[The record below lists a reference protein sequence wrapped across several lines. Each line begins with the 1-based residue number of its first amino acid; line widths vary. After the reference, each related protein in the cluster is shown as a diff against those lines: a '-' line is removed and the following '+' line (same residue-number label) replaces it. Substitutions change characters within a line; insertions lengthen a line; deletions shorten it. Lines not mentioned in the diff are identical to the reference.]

1 MNALGRSLIVGF
13 LFLFAALAVG
23 YFTIITEGGPFQKE
37 GFRLSVYFPD
47 AEGIKVGGKVTIHG
61 VPFGYVSKIRLV
73 QISESGEILP
83 EGEVGIGTK
92 VELTLLLKSPVNLY
106 DNYQITIKNESLLSG
121 RVVAL
126 DPGSKYPIDP
136 SSKQYQMDGQ
146 IVKQV
151 ILSPSGGKMVPIQG
165 KVTQDPLVSLS
176 ELIAENRADIR
187 KTIQNFADITGKI
200 NQGKGTLGKLINES
214 DVHKSVNT
222 TLGDAQVVLKEIREG
237 LEDTREQAP
246 VTSFIRSA
254 LSAF

>member
-1 MNALGRSLIVGF
+1 MNSIGRTLIVGF
-13 LFLFAALAVG
+13 LFLFAALAIG
-23 YFTIITEGGPFQKE
+23 YFTIVTEGGPFQKG
-37 GFRLSVYFPD
+37 GFHLAVYFPD
-47 AEGIKVGGKVTIHG
+47 AEGMKVGGKVTIHG

-73 QISESGEILP
+73 QINEAGEILP

-92 VELTLLLKSPVNLY
+92 VELTLLLKNPINLY
-106 DNYQITIKNESLLSG
+106 DNYKIIIKNESLLSG
-121 RVVAL
+121 RIVAL
-126 DPGSKYPIDP
+126 DPGSKFPFDSN
-136 SSKQYQMDGQ
+136 SSQFQMDGKINQ
-146 IVKQV
+146 P
-151 ILSPSGGKMVPIQG
+151 ILMAPKGGKMIPIQG

-187 KTIQNFADITGKI
+187 KSIQNVADITGKI

>member
-1 MNALGRSLIVGF
+1 MSSFGRTLIVGF
-13 LFLFAALAVG
+13 LFVFAFVAVG
-23 YFTIITEGGPFQKE
+23 YFTIVTEGGPFQKE

-73 QISESGEILP
+73 QIDEQGNILP
-83 EGEVGIGTK
+83 EGDTGIGTK
-92 VELTLLLKSPVNLY
+92 VELVLLLKGPVQLF

-126 DPGSKYPIDP
+126 DPGSKYPVDP
-136 SSKQYQMDGQ
+136 KTKQYIMGEKEHSQLT
-146 IVKQV
+146 
-151 ILSPSGGKMVPIQG
+151 ILPKGGKLVPIQG

-176 ELIAENRADIR
+176 ELIAENRSDIR
-187 KTIQNFADITGKI
+187 KTVQNIASITGKI
-200 NQGKGTLGKLINES
+200 NNGQGTLGKLINEN

-222 TLGDAQVVLKEIREG
+222 TLGDAQIVLKEIREG

>member
-1 MNALGRSLIVGF
+1 MSTFGRSIIVGI
-13 LFLFAALAVG
+13 LFIFAFVTIG
-23 YFTIITEGGPFQKE
+23 YFTIVTEGGPFQKE
-37 GFRLSVYFPD
+37 GFRLAVYFPD

-73 QISESGEILP
+73 QIDE
-83 EGEVGIGTK
+83 EGNLLKEGDLGIGTK
-92 VELTLLLKSPVNLY
+92 VELTLLLKAPVQLFE
-106 DNYQITIKNESLLSG
+106 NYQITIKNESLLSG
-121 RVVAL
+121 RVVSL
-126 DPGSKYPIDP
+126 DPGSKFEIDP
-136 SSKQYQMDGQ
+136 KTKQFQMDGPTYS
-146 IVKQV
+146 QV
-151 ILSPSGGKMVPIQG
+151 IVQPKGSRFLPIQG

-176 ELIAENRADIR
+176 ELISENRSDIR
-187 KTIQNFADITGKI
+187 KTVQNIASITGKI
-200 NQGKGTLGKLINES
+200 NQGQGTLGKLINEN

>member
-1 MNALGRSLIVGF
+1 MNSLGRTLVVGL
-13 LFLFAALAVG
+13 LFLFATVAVG
-23 YFTIITEGGPFQKE
+23 YFTIVTEGGPFQKD
-37 GFRLSVYFPD
+37 GFRLIVFFPD

-61 VPFGYVSKIRLV
+61 VPYGYVSKIRLV
-73 QISESGEILP
+73 QVNEIGEILP

-92 VELTLLLKSPVNLY
+92 VELTLLLKSPINLY
-106 DNYQITIKNESLLSG
+106 DNYQIVIKNESLLSG

-126 DPGSKYPIDP
+126 DPGSKFQLDP
-136 SSKQYQMDGQ
+136 NTKQYSMDGLINQQ
-146 IVKQV
+146 IVITHK
-151 ILSPSGGKMVPIQG
+151 GGKMIPIQG

-187 KTIQNFADITGKI
+187 KSIQNISDITGKI
-200 NQGKGTLGKLINES
+200 NQGKGTLGKLINEG

>member
-1 MNALGRSLIVGF
+1 MKSLGRTLIVGL
-13 LFLFAALAVG
+13 LFIFATGAIG
-23 YFTIITEGGPFQKE
+23 YFTIVTEGGPFQKE
-37 GFRLSVYFPD
+37 GFRLQVYFPD

-73 QISESGEILP
+73 QINESGEILP
-83 EGEVGIGTK
+83 DGELGIGTK
-92 VELTLLLKSPVNLY
+92 VELTLLLKSPISLY
-106 DNYQITIKNESLLSG
+106 ENYQIVIKNESLLSG
-121 RVVAL
+121 RVVSL
-126 DPGSKYPIDP
+126 DPGSKFPIDP
-136 SSKQYQMDGQ
+136 TSKQFQMDGLANQ
-146 IVKQV
+146 P
-151 ILSPSGGKMVPIQG
+151 ILMAPKGGKMVPIQG

-187 KTIQNFADITGKI
+187 KTIQNVADITGKI
-200 NQGKGTLGKLINES
+200 NNGKGTLGKLINES

>member
-1 MNALGRSLIVGF
+1 MKSIRQTIIVGI
-13 LFLFAALAVG
+13 LFLLSLLVIA
-23 YFTIITEGGPFQKE
+23 YFTIITEGGPFQKS
-37 GFRLSVYFPD
+37 GFPLAVYFPD

-73 QISESGEILP
+73 QIDER
-83 EGEVGIGTK
+83 GEVLADGTAGIGTK
-92 VELTLLLKSPVNLY
+92 VELTLLLKAPINLF

-126 DPGSKYPIDP
+126 DPGSKYNIDP
-136 SSKQYQMDGQ
+136 KTKQFDMGSPLHDP
-146 IVKQV
+146 
-151 ILSPSGGKMVPIQG
+151 ILLQPKAGKMVPIQG

-187 KTIQNFADITGKI
+187 KSIQNVAEITGKI

>member
-1 MNALGRSLIVGF
+1 M
-13 LFLFAALAVG
+13 
-23 YFTIITEGGPFQKE
+23 
-37 GFRLSVYFPD
+37 
-47 AEGIKVGGKVTIHG
+47 
-61 VPFGYVSKIRLV
+61 
-73 QISESGEILP
+73 
-83 EGEVGIGTK
+83 
-92 VELTLLLKSPVNLY
+92 
-106 DNYQITIKNESLLSG
+106 IKNESLLSG

-126 DPGSKYPIDP
+126 DPGSKFSIDP
-136 SSKQYQMDGQ
+136 GTKQFQMDGT
-146 IVKQV
+146 VHSPVV
-151 ILSPSGGKMVPIQG
+151 ITPKGGKMIPIQG

-187 KTIQNFADITGKI
+187 KTVQNIYDITGKI
-200 NQGKGTLGKLINES
+200 NDGKGTLGKLINES

>member
-1 MNALGRSLIVGF
+1 MNSIGRTIIVGF
-13 LFLFAALAVG
+13 LFVFAVLGVG

-37 GFRLSVYFPD
+37 GFKLAVYFPD

-73 QISESGEILP
+73 QINEAGDILP
-83 EGEVGIGTK
+83 EGELGIGTK
-92 VELTLLLKSPVNLY
+92 VELTLLLKSPINLY
-106 DNYQITIKNESLLSG
+106 DNYQIIIKNESLLSG

-126 DPGSKYPIDP
+126 DPGSKFTVDP
-136 SSKQYQMDGQ
+136 NSKEYLMEGQ
-146 IVKQV
+146 INQQ
-151 ILSPSGGKMVPIQG
+151 ILLSPNSGKTVPIRG

-187 KTIQNFADITGKI
+187 KSIQNVAEITGKI